1 MKRIGILIA
10 LVLNISCM
18 YAQYDKEKLSKILTA
33 NAWSV
38 SAVNME
44 RPERKITFNKDQSVL
59 IEKDNGKGTTSPVK
73 DKWSITSP
81 DNIRW
86 FLSMGSQT
94 YELIVSYT
102 KSGSQYIKLTHQAG
116 TDKITGYYEMNLNAV
131 K

>member
-44 RPERKITFNKDQSVL
+44 RPERNITFNKDQSVL
-59 IEKDNGKGTTSPVK
+59 IE
-73 DKWSITSP
+73 
-81 DNIRW
+81 
-86 FLSMGSQT
+86 
-94 YELIVSYT
+94 
-102 KSGSQYIKLTHQAG
+102 
-116 TDKITGYYEMNLNAV
+116 
-131 K
+131 